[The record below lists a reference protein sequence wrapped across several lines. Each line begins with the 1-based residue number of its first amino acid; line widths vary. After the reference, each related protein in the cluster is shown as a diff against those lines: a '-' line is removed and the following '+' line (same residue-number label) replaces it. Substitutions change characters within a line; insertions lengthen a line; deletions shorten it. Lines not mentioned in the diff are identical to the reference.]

1 MAYLQ
6 FNKEELVNLE
16 YSLKREVLS
25 TNHAGGY
32 LNTTIVGCNTRKYHG
47 LLVVPIANFG
57 GDKFVLLSS
66 LDETLVQH
74 GKEFN
79 LGIHRYG
86 DIYEPRGHKYIR
98 NFEIDKVV
106 AITYNVGGV
115 VLRKVV
121 MLCNNEE
128 QVLITYT
135 LLEAHSPTILRLK
148 PFLAFRNAHIL
159 SKANVEADTKYREI
173 EKGRSFKMYEGFPDL
188 NLQMNVNSEFIS
200 NPDWYYNIEYKEE
213 SRRAYESKEDLF
225 VPGYF
230 ELPIRKGQTIIFSA
244 STREEDPS
252 KLSLK
257 FTQSIKRR
265 HQRDSFESCLQIAAD
280 QFITQD
286 GEDTSIYAGY
296 PWLDKN
302 MRDTLISLPGLTWYS
317 NGDISRFRDVLDTI
331 VRKQGEYLV
340 KTNKK
345 ADVPLW
351 FFWTLQQ
358 YAKAL
363 GGSSKVWRIYKELLK
378 EILNS
383 FRDGSRTNVR
393 MHENGLLWAEDRGT
407 ATSWMDAYVNGVP
420 VTERAGYQV
429 ELNSLWYNAICFVLE
444 MAPKTS
450 DNTFVNDWRAVKEKI
465 EKNFIKAFWIE
476 TKEHLADYVGP
487 EGQNKY
493 VRPNQLF
500 TCAFDY
506 SPISDDIK
514 SKVLQN
520 VKQVLLTTR
529 GIRTLSP
536 RNPNYKGEYDG
547 DQYARDMA
555 YHQGTARVWLLGF
568 YIEASLKLYGA
579 AFINTATE
587 LINAFEED
595 LAVHCIGSISEVYD
609 GDPPYQPHG
618 CTSYAN
624 SVSAILR
631 SMRLVEQYKKNEQ

>member
-47 LLVVPIANFG
+47 LLVVPIENFG
-57 GDKFVLLSS
+57 GDKYVLLSS
-66 LDETLVQH
+66 LDETLIQH

-98 NFEIDKVV
+98 NFEIDKVA
-106 AITYNVGGV
+106 AITFNIGGMV
-115 VLRKVV
+115 MKKVV

-135 LLEAHSPTILRLK
+135 LLEAHSPTTLRLK
-148 PFLAFRNAHIL
+148 PFLAFRSIHAL
-159 SKANVEADTKYREI
+159 SKANTEANVKYQEI
-173 EKGRSFKMYEGFPDL
+173 DKGKSFRMYEGFPDL
-188 NLQMNVNSEFIS
+188 NLQLSVKNEFIS
-200 NPDWYYNIEYKEE
+200 NPDWYFNIEYNEE

-230 ELPIRKGQTIIFSA
+230 ELPVRKGQTIIFSA
-244 STREEDPS
+244 STKAEDPS
-252 KLSLK
+252 KLSSK
-257 FTQSIKRR
+257 FLQGVKRKK
-265 HQRDSFESCLQIAAD
+265 HRDSFESCLQIAAD
-280 QFITQD
+280 QFITHD
-286 GEDTSIYAGY
+286 DEDTNVYAGY

-317 NGDISRFRDVLDTI
+317 NGDIGKFRDVLETI
-331 VRKQGEYLV
+331 VRRHRESLV
-340 KTNKK
+340 KYNKK

-351 FFWTLQQ
+351 FFWTLQH
-358 YAKAL
+358 YAKAI
-363 GGSSKVWRIYKELLK
+363 GGSSKVWKIYKELLK

-383 FRDGSRTNVR
+383 YRDGSRNNVR
-393 MHENGLLWAEDRGT
+393 LHENGLLWAEERGV
-407 ATSWMDAYVNGVP
+407 ATSWMDAYINGVP

-429 ELNSLWYNAICFVLE
+429 ELNSLWYNAICFILE
-444 MAPKTS
+444 MASKTR
-450 DNTFVNDWRAVKEKI
+450 DRAFVNEWTAVREKI
-465 EKNFIKAFWIE
+465 NKNFIKAFWIE
-476 TKEHLADYVGP
+476 SKEHLADYVGP
-487 EGQNKY
+487 EGQNKN

-506 SPISDDIK
+506 SPVSDETK
-514 SKVLQN
+514 SKILQN
-520 VKQVLLTTR
+520 VKQELLTTR

-536 RNPNYKGEYDG
+536 KNPNYKGEYNG
-547 DQYARDMA
+547 DQYTRDMA
-555 YHQGTARVWLLGF
+555 YHQGTSRVWLLGF
-568 YIEASLKLYGA
+568 YIEASLKLYGV
-579 AFINTATE
+579 AFANTARE
-587 LINAFEED
+587 LISPFEED
-595 LAVHCIGSISEVYD
+595 LTVHCIGSISEVYD
-609 GDPPYQPHG
+609 GDPPHQPHG
-618 CTSYAN
+618 CTSYSN

-631 SMRLVEQYKKNEQ
+631 AMRLVEQYNNSEQ